1 MKLTKSAYNNLFGGF
16 QMDHSINKRIIL
28 DRVKKKKQK
37 KKKRKGEN
45 FFYSSKQWFP
55 RVIFFPHFKV
65 NRIFSDKNWKKE
77 KLTKMHPHVQEM
89 QKQLKDVSETPTTI
103 RRQNNPT
110 RKQFK
115 KQNLTLSNRVYS

>member
-1 MKLTKSAYNNLFGGF
+1 MKLTKSANNNLFSGF

-37 KKKRKGEN
+37 KTKKKGEN
-45 FFYSSKQWFP
+45 FSYSSKQWFP

-65 NRIFSDKNWKKE
+65 NSIFSDKNWKKE